1 MNIAIIVLLVIA
13 IFFHGYFRI
22 SWNDYEFSTNCNWF
36 ALTALILYLIKTFY

>member
-22 SWNDYEFSTNCNWF
+22 NWNDSEFSTNCNWF
-36 ALTALILYLIKTFY
+36 ALAGLILYLIENSH